1 MEKYPK
7 FVLIISRLVE
17 LGCERFGSLP
27 SEAGTSVSSSDDGN
41 IEYSVNVKIKSTHQR
56 LASCIARKNVQV
68 RLSCFVSFISLH
80 SFLFTRGAF
89 SSGSDEES
97 I

>member
-7 FVLIISRLVE
+7 FVLIISGLVE

-27 SEAGTSVSSSDDGN
+27 SEAGTSDDGN
-41 IEYSVNVKIKSTHQR
+41 IEYSVNVKIIKSTHQR

-68 RLSCFVSFISLH
+68 RLSCFVSFIS
-80 SFLFTRGAF
+80 FAF
-89 SSGSDEES
+89 IFAHQGRVLERK
-97 I
+97 